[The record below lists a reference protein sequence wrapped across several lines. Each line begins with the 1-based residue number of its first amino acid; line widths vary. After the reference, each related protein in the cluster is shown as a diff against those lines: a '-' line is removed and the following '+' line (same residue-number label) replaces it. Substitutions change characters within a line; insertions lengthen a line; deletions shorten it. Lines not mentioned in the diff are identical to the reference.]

1 MEARCPGWRSLLART
16 IPHPF
21 HTLSPRQRERLR
33 CYSAGYDAV
42 VKQIIC
48 VCGVVVEGEDDDRLW
63 ENAQDH
69 LGTDHPNLVGKVSR
83 EDIIAQAEE
92 T

>member
-1 MEARCPGWRSLLART
+1 M
-16 IPHPF
+16 
-21 HTLSPRQRERLR
+21 
-33 CYSAGYDAV
+33 
-42 VKQIIC
+42 KQIIC

-63 ENAQDH
+63 ERAQDH

-83 EDIIAQAEE
+83 EDILAQAEE